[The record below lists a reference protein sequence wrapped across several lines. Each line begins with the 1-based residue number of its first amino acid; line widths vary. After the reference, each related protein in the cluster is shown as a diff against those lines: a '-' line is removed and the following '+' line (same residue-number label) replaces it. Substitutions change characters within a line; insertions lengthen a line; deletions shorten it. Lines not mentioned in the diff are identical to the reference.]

1 MANFDEKGVMTTQR
15 MRSLELGIQQ
25 LDLVLNNFVNLLLKE
40 CMDGNDDP
48 ATRVKTGKLQGELG
62 SLKRELCEID
72 LRETDHYDETRQRI
86 NELNGSIM
94 ELKTELPD
102 YAHRHQWNLLP
113 DVTILRYM
121 ASEEIHP
128 GI

>member
-1 MANFDEKGVMTTQR
+1 MANFDEKGVMTTPR
-15 MRSLELGIQQ
+15 KRSLELGIQQ

-48 ATRVKTGKLQGELG
+48 STRVKTAKLQVELG

-72 LRETDHYDETRQRI
+72 LRDTDHYDETRQRI
-86 NELNGSIM
+86 NEINGSIM

-102 YAHRHQWNLLP
+102 YAHRHKWNLLP

-121 ASEEIHP
+121 ASVEIHP